1 MAHGSGSATLSA
13 KGSRV
18 SSSGRSSVA
27 DRFGW
32 SEPYTVGV
40 EEEYML
46 LDPVTLDLAQRADTV
61 LEAEHEGEFTART
74 ACEIFQSQIE
84 GQTPICA
91 TVGDAAAELQR
102 LRRHLEGVVEEQG
115 LVLASAGTHPFAR
128 YEDQLLTDRD
138 ANRGIVEQVQYP
150 ARRELV
156 FGLHVHI
163 GVPDAR
169 TAIQVIRLLRPRI
182 ADLIA
187 LSVSSPFWRGLP
199 TGLCSTR
206 HSILATAPRSGTPP
220 AFRDYGEFA
229 TYVGALER
237 AGIVEDYT
245 QVWWDLRPH
254 PRLGTVEVRAMD
266 ALERVEDAI
275 ALTGYVQA
283 LVKRAAEA
291 APPPPPTALEDALVR
306 ENKWQAIRHG
316 LQATLVGAGAAPIPI
331 RDNILSTLDDL
342 AEVALELE
350 SEAALLGIER
360 IVRAGTGAER
370 QLAVFATTAD
380 VRAVT
385 RTIAEET
392 CGAATAPA

>member
-1 MAHGSGSATLSA
+1 
-13 KGSRV
+13 
-18 SSSGRSSVA
+18 
-27 DRFGW
+27 
-32 SEPYTVGV
+32 
-40 EEEYML
+40 
-46 LDPVTLDLAQRADTV
+46 
-61 LEAEHEGEFTART
+61 
-74 ACEIFQSQIE
+74 
-84 GQTPICA
+84 
-91 TVGDAAAELQR
+91 
-102 LRRHLEGVVEEQG
+102 
-115 LVLASAGTHPFAR
+115 
-128 YEDQLLTDRD
+128 
-138 ANRGIVEQVQYP
+138 
-150 ARRELV
+150 
-156 FGLHVHI
+156 
-163 GVPDAR
+163 
-169 TAIQVIRLLRPRI
+169 
-182 ADLIA
+182 
-187 LSVSSPFWRGLP
+187 
-199 TGLCSTR
+199 
-206 HSILATAPRSGTPP
+206 
-220 AFRDYGEFA
+220 
-229 TYVGALER
+229 
-237 AGIVEDYT
+237 
-245 QVWWDLRPH
+245 
-254 PRLGTVEVRAMD
+254 MD

-275 ALTGYVQA
+275 ALAGYVQA

>member
-74 ACEIFQSQIE
+74 ACSL
-84 GQTPICA
+84 
-91 TVGDAAAELQR
+91 D
-102 LRRHLEGVVEEQG
+102 
-115 LVLASAGTHPFAR
+115 
-128 YEDQLLTDRD
+128 
-138 ANRGIVEQVQYP
+138 
-150 ARRELV
+150 
-156 FGLHVHI
+156 
-163 GVPDAR
+163 VPDAR

-275 ALTGYVQA
+275 ALAGYVQA